1 MNEIKTTVK
10 NQLILTIMSVLVGL
24 LLGGF
29 LINRYDVNHLKAE
42 SELMKVKW
50 DVMLQMSST
59 EARTA
64 FIEMVNDR
72 TK

>member
-1 MNEIKTTVK
+1 MNEIKTTLK
-10 NQLILTIMSVLVGL
+10 NQLILTVMSVLVGL

-29 LINRYDVNHLKAE
+29 LINRYDVNHLKE
-42 SELMKVKW
+42 DSELMKVKW

-59 EARTA
+59 EARSA
-64 FIEMVNDR
+64 FIDMVNER